1 MSNEVT
7 DNKEIEATSGDTEA
21 TENETTKRWHY
32 PDLSDPKDQLDQRTN
47 AMNKPLKWR
56 YEPPEEEPEE
66 EPQPLTAEQLEEIR
80 QAARDEGFEEG
91 KAEGFEVGKQEG
103 LTAGQAEGKEQGYQ
117 EGFEAGKKDGET
129 HVEQQTKEWRHLI
142 EQAYAPLAVIDDD
155 VEKQLV
161 QMVVELSRAICLHE
175 VTQSAESIRQA
186 VQRGIQALPINERK
200 VVIKLNPDDIER
212 VREAFGSETIE
223 REGWVFS
230 KDEHMELGGCEITT
244 SSSTVDVSLRK
255 RMRDVFETM
264 LGRSDDADDNDNDNE
279 STNERSE
286 PES

>member
-7 DNKEIEATSGDTEA
+7 DKKDSEATSGEA
-21 TENETTKRWHY
+21 AAAENETTKRWHY
-32 PDLSDPKDQLDQRTN
+32 PDLSDPQDQLDQRTN

-66 EPQPLTAEQLEEIR
+66 APQPLTAEELEAIR
-80 QAARDEGFEEG
+80 QAARDEGFAEG
-91 KAEGFEVGKQEG
+91 KTEGFEVGKQEG
-103 LTAGQAEGKEQGYQ
+103 LVAGQEEGKTLGYD
-117 EGFEAGKKDGET
+117 EGFEAGKKDGEA
-129 HVEQQTKEWRHLI
+129 HVQEQTKAWRDLV
-142 EQAYAPLAVIDDD
+142 EQAYAPLNVIDDD

-264 LGRSDDADDNDNDNE
+264 LGRSDDADDSESNNDSDE
-279 STNERSE
+279 SAS
-286 PES
+286 